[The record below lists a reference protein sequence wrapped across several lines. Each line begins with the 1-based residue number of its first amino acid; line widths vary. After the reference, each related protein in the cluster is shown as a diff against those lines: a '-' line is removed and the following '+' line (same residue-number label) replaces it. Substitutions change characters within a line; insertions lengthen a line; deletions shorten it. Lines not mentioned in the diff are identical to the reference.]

1 MELNRRQFGAL
12 GLAGLLMAKGATVLA
27 QGADSLT
34 IAWPSDVPNWDPNL
48 RFAPDAQ
55 PIYKLV
61 YDQPLDQDVDLNL
74 VPGVI
79 SEWEMADDGLS
90 LKLVL
95 RDDVTFHD
103 GTPMTAKDVAYTFM
117 GRRLAGHNIDVNST
131 WGSVETVDIAS
142 PTELTMNFSRPMTT
156 APQWLAFLGSYVVSK
171 AYVEEV
177 GEDGL
182 REKPMGTGPYKLVQ
196 YDRDSRIVLEAYDGY
211 WGGVAPIKTVTI
223 QIVKDPSARL
233 AAIQSGQVDL
243 TIALPVRDTQRLEKT
258 PGVTAKLLPI
268 TRIIL
273 LMVNSDKALT
283 DDNLRLALSH
293 AVNKDALSRAFYG
306 GAAVPIDVAASP
318 GTPGYVEDYDFA
330 FDPELAKEL
339 LAKSGYGPDN
349 PAKISFAT
357 TNGQFPSD
365 YDIARA
371 LVQMWGQVGIEAELE
386 VIEYAKYFEL
396 TRAGQLPDLTLYS
409 WDNATGD
416 PEIYAGYL
424 LNPNM
429 PFSPWKT
436 GEIPQRVTELFGMTD
451 YDARIEAYK
460 QLVMDATDQGVT
472 MPLLQSVLTV
482 AYRDSLE
489 VPEYKNGW
497 ILANKITR
505 S

>member
-1 MELNRRQFGAL
+1 MKLNRRQFGAF
-12 GLAGLLMAKGATVLA
+12 GLAGLLMAQGGIVLA
-27 QGADSLT
+27 QGTDNLT

-48 RFAPDAQ
+48 RFTPDAQ
-55 PIYKLV
+55 PIFKLL
-61 YDQPLDQDVDLNL
+61 YDQPLDQDVDLSLIPNL
-74 VPGVI
+74 VT
-79 SEWEMADDGLS
+79 EWEMSDDGTS

-95 RDDVTFHD
+95 RDDVFFHN
-103 GTPMTAKDVAYTFM
+103 GTQMTAEDIEYTFM

-131 WGSVETVDIAS
+131 WGVVDKVDIAS
-142 PTELTMNFSRPMTT
+142 PTELTMHFSRPMTT

-177 GEDGL
+177 GEEGL

-196 YDRDSRIVLEAYDGY
+196 YDRDSRIVLEANEDY
-211 WGGVAPIKTVTI
+211 WGGVPPIKNVTI

-243 TIALPVRDTQRLEKT
+243 TIALPVRDTLRLEKT
-258 PGVTAKLLPI
+258 KGITAKLLPI
-268 TRIIL
+268 TRIIM

-283 DDNLRLALSH
+283 DENLRLALSH
-293 AVNKDALSRAFYG
+293 SVNKDALSRAFYG
-306 GAAVPIDVAASP
+306 GEAVPIDVVASP
-318 GTPGYVEDYDFA
+318 GTPGYVDDYEFA
-330 FDPELAKEL
+330 YDPELAKEL

-349 PAKISFAT
+349 PAKVTFAT

-371 LVQMWGQVGIEAELE
+371 LVQMWEQVGIQAELE

-416 PEIYAGYL
+416 PEIYSGYL

-436 GEIPQRVTELFGMTD
+436 GEIPQRVTELFAMTD
-451 YDARIEAYK
+451 YDARIAAYK

-482 AYRDSLE
+482 AYRDNLE

-497 ILANKITR
+497 ILANKITK